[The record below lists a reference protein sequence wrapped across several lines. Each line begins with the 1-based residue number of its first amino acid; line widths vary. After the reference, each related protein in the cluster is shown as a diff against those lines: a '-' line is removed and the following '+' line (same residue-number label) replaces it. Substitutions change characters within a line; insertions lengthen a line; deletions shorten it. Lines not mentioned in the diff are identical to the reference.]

1 MSDQLI
7 ILVMFAASALVA
19 GGAWLAPRDRISHHL
34 VALGASTSLAFPIG
48 GHLLVFHIYTLGEL
62 GILLYLGGAAGWY
75 LFALAFLRS
84 RLVLRRREGRGPM
97 SEEITER
104 PGRKGVATA
113 LGIAVL
119 WAFALTGP
127 IALVIGGLAPRRKG
141 VMDWVMFSG
150 GALLLA
156 IPLSFDFIPLGL
168 LIFSFGFLID
178 SLGRRQRA
186 KAELLYRSLKAGGDC
201 AQDGSSK

>member
-97 SEEITER
+97 SEETIASSE
-104 PGRKGVATA
+104 RKGVAMTIRILA
-113 LGIAVL
+113 LWTL
-119 WAFALTGP
+119 SFTGP
-127 IALVIGGLAPRRKG
+127 IALVIGGLAPRQKG

-156 IPLSFDFIPLGL
+156 TPLSFSFIPFGL
-168 LIFSFGFLID
+168 LIFSFGFLMD

-186 KAELLYRSLKAGGDC
+186 KAELLYGSLKAGGDG

>member
-1 MSDQLI
+1 M
-7 ILVMFAASALVA
+7 ILGAALSLGFPA
-19 GGAWLAPRDRISHHL
+19 GGFLF
-34 VALGASTSLAFPIG
+34 AF
-48 GHLLVFHIYTLGEL
+48 HMYTLGEL
-62 GILLYLGGAAGWY
+62 GVVLWFGGIAGWY

-84 RLVLRRREGRGPM
+84 RLVLRRLEGRGPM

-127 IALVIGGLAPRRKG
+127 IALVIGGLAPRQKG

-156 IPLSFDFIPLGL
+156 IPLSSDFIPLGL
-168 LIFSFGFLID
+168 LIFSFGFLIN

-186 KAELLYRSLKAGGDC
+186 KAELLYRSLKAGGDG